1 LPNTAIRDALAA
13 AARRAGGRK
22 WRSQAPDTHRIY
34 FLMVTADGIGGVAR
48 AVLALA
54 AALAEQHQVEII
66 SVYRR
71 RDRPTFPVDPRVR
84 LTYLDDQRRPGGPG
98 PKGGTFIRA
107 SRNDRRSRHARL
119 LDRVPSKIFPDDPD
133 LSLLTDIKLA
143 RHLPK
148 LAPGVLITA
157 RPSLHAAALA
167 FAPAQL
173 LTVTQDHLSFPV
185 RMRKECMREVMGEVI
200 ARLDAL
206 AALTPADA
214 DDYRAKYPP
223 GRAVITA
230 IPNPSPFEPVPTA
243 PRLDTKIIISAG
255 RLETYKGFDRLIDAF
270 APVAQKHP
278 DWQVHIYG
286 QGPEAR
292 ALRAQIAER
301 GLQDQVVLKG
311 FTPEFA
317 AALAQGSL
325 YAMTSRFEAFPMV
338 LLEAMSRGL
347 PVISYDGPRGAVQI
361 VDEGRNGR
369 LIRDDDQPAYTEA
382 LLQLIDDEALR
393 ARMSAEALADVRDY
407 TGAAIAARWDD
418 LFAQAMARRRS
429 EGR

>member
-1 LPNTAIRDALAA
+1 LPNTAIRDTLAA

-22 WRSQAPDTHRIY
+22 WRGQAPDTHRIY

-71 RDRPTFPVDPRVR
+71 KNRPTFPVDPRVR
-84 LTYLDDQRRPGGPG
+84 ITYLDDQRRRGGVG
-98 PKGGTFIRA
+98 PRGLTFIRA
-107 SRNDRRSRHARL
+107 ARTEHRSRKAKL
-119 LDRVPSKIFPDDPD
+119 MDKVPSKIFPDEPE

-148 LAPGVLITA
+148 LAPGVLITV
-157 RPSLHAAALA
+157 RPALHAAAVALA
-167 FAPAQL
+167 PPHL
-173 LTVTQDHLSFPV
+173 LTVAQDHLSFPV
-185 RMRKECMREVMGEVI
+185 RMRKQCMREVMGDVI

-206 AALTPADA
+206 AALTPTDA
-214 DDYRAKYPP
+214 DDYRIKYPP
-223 GRAVITA
+223 GRAVITNV
-230 IPNPSPFEPVPTA
+230 PNPSPFEPVPTA
-243 PRLDTKIIISAG
+243 PALDSKIIISAG

-286 QGPEAR
+286 VGPKQP
-292 ALRAQIAER
+292 ALTKQIAER
-301 GLQDQVVLKG
+301 GLQDQVILKG

-347 PVISYDGPRGAVQI
+347 PVISYDGPRGARQI

-382 LLQLIDDEALR
+382 LLQIIEDEELR
-393 ARMSAEALADVRDY
+393 ARMSAEALADVRNY